1 MTATAQSPEPREE
14 LPVAEEPLLGHRPH
28 YNVTFLFLALGGLAL
43 AVSQSLVAPALR
55 EIQTDLGTSTTAV
68 TWVLTAFLLSASVA
82 TPILGRLGDMF
93 GKKRVLVIALTAVAI
108 GTFVSAI
115 ATTLAPLVVG
125 RVIQGLGGGIFPLS
139 MSIIRDEFPRERVAG
154 GIALIS
160 AILGVGG
167 GLGIVLAGPIVDHL
181 NYHWLFW
188 FPFIVVTIAAIG
200 VFLVVPESPIR
211 TRGRVDWL
219 GALLLAG
226 WLVALLLPISEGR
239 SWGWTSAR
247 VLGLFAASA
256 VIALIWVA
264 VEIRSR
270 EPLVDMRMM
279 RLRGVWTTNLTA
291 ILLGAGMF
299 GSFILIPQLIEL
311 PKSTGYG
318 FGGSVT
324 QGGLYLLP
332 STVMMVVFSVV
343 AGRLVRS
350 VGPRLPLILGTSV
363 SVASFLLARRCPQ
376 RAVGDP
382 ARRGAARS
390 RDRLRVLGDGEPDR
404 RVRAQRADGRRDGDE
419 HDHADDR
426 RLARSNGLGRAPDQL
441 GHGRRPAEGT
451 RLHARLRRLR
461 GRSRLRRRRS
471 LRRSRAPQD
480 VGMSKM
486 DGVLRLHR

>member
-1 MTATAQSPEPREE
+1 MTATAESPEPREDV
-14 LPVAEEPLLGHRPH
+14 PVAEHALIGERPH
-28 YNVTFLFLALGGLAL
+28 HNVTFLFLALGGLAL

-55 EIQTDLGTSTTAV
+55 EIQIDLGVSTTAA

-93 GKKRVLVIALTAVAI
+93 GKKRVLVIALTAVAV

-115 ATTLAPLVVG
+115 ATSLAPMVAG
-125 RVIQGLGGGIFPLS
+125 RVVQGLGGGVFPLS
-139 MSIIRDEFPRERVAG
+139 MSIIRDEFPRDRVAG

-188 FPFIVVTIAAIG
+188 LPFFVVTVAAIG

-211 TRGRVDWL
+211 TRGRVDWA
-219 GALLLAG
+219 GAVLLAA
-226 WLVALLLPISEGR
+226 WLVALLLSLSEGR

-247 VLGLFAASA
+247 VLGLFAAASLL
-256 VIALIWVA
+256 ALVWVV

-299 GSFILIPQLIEL
+299 GSFILIPQLVEL

-324 QGGLYLLP
+324 EAGLYLVP
-332 STVMMVVFSVV
+332 STLMMIVFSVV
-343 AGRLVRS
+343 AGRLITS
-350 VGPRLPLILGTSV
+350 IGPRLPLILGTSV
-363 SVASFLLARRCPQ
+363 SVASFTLLTFAHSEPFQILLGSALLGVGIGFAFSAMANQIVESVPREQTGVATGMNTIMRTIGGSLGATVS
-376 RAVGDP
+376 AVLLTSSL
-382 ARRGAARS
+382 A
-390 RDRLRVLGDGEPDR
+390 
-404 RVRAQRADGRRDGDE
+404 ADGLPRERGFT
-419 HDHADDR
+419 
-426 RLARSNGLGRAPDQL
+426 LAFAASAVALVLAVVAALAVP
-441 GHGRRPAEGT
+441 P
-451 RLHARLRRLR
+451 
-461 GRSRLRRRRS
+461 RRS
-471 LRRSRAPQD
+471 
-480 VGMSKM
+480 
-486 DGVLRLHR
+486 

>member
-1 MTATAQSPEPREE
+1 MAATATERQPEPRGNHPHEHA
-14 LPVAEEPLLGHRPH
+14 PIGDRPH
-28 YNVTFLFLALGGLAL
+28 YNITFLFLALGGLAL

-93 GKKRVLVIALTAVAI
+93 GKKRVLVIALTAVAF

-115 ATTLAPLVVG
+115 ASSIGLLVAG
-125 RVIQGLGGGIFPLS
+125 RVIQGLGGGVFPLA

-188 FPFIVVTIAAIG
+188 FPFGVVTVAAIG

-226 WLVALLLPISEGR
+226 WLVALLLPISEGP
-239 SWGWTSAR
+239 SWGWASGR
-247 VLGLFAASA
+247 VVGLFAAAAIIA
-256 VIALIWVA
+256 VVWVV

-279 RLRGVWTTNLTA
+279 RLRGVWTTNVTA
-291 ILLGAGMF
+291 ILLGAGLF
-299 GSFILIPQLIEL
+299 GSFILIPQLVEL

-324 QGGLYLLP
+324 QAGLYLLP
-332 STVMMVVFSVV
+332 SALMMLVFSVV
-343 AGRLVRS
+343 AGRLVS
-350 VGPRLPLILGTSV
+350 AVGPRLPLILGTSV
-363 SVASFLLARRCPQ
+363 SVASFVVLAVAHSESYEILLGTALLGIGIGFAFSSMANQIVESVPSEQTGVATGMNTIMRTIGGSLGATVS
-376 RAVGDP
+376 AVIVASSVTSDGLPREHGFTLAFAASAVALALAVVAAFGVP
-382 ARRGAARS
+382 ARRA
-390 RDRLRVLGDGEPDR
+390 
-404 RVRAQRADGRRDGDE
+404 
-419 HDHADDR
+419 H
-426 RLARSNGLGRAPDQL
+426 
-441 GHGRRPAEGT
+441 
-451 RLHARLRRLR
+451 
-461 GRSRLRRRRS
+461 
-471 LRRSRAPQD
+471 
-480 VGMSKM
+480 
-486 DGVLRLHR
+486 

>member
-1 MTATAQSPEPREE
+1 VTATAQSPEPREDV
-14 LPVAEEPLLGHRPH
+14 PVAEHALIGERPH
-28 YNVTFLFLALGGLAL
+28 YNITFVFLALGGLAL

-55 EIQTDLGTSTTAV
+55 EIQVDLGVSTTAV

-93 GKKRVLVIALTAVAI
+93 GKKRVLVIALTAVAV

-115 ATTLAPLVVG
+115 ASSLGLMVAG

-188 FPFIVVTIAAIG
+188 FPFFVVTIAAIG

-219 GALLLAG
+219 GAVLLAG
-226 WLVALLLPISEGR
+226 WLVALLLPLSEGR

-247 VLGLFAASA
+247 VLGLLAAAA

-299 GSFILIPQLIEL
+299 GSFILIPQLVEL

-332 STVMMVVFSVV
+332 STVMMVVFSVI
-343 AGRLVRS
+343 AGRLVSS

-363 SVASFLLARRCPQ
+363 SVASFLLL
-376 RAVGDP
+376 AVAHSEPWEILAATTLLGIGIGFAFSAMANQIVESVP
-382 ARRGAARS
+382 SEQTGVATGMNTIMRTIGGSLGATVSAVILTS
-390 RDRLRVLGDGEPDR
+390 SL
-404 RVRAQRADGRRDGDE
+404 AADGLPKERGFTLAFAVSAVALVGAVLAAVAVPSRR
-419 HDHADDR
+419 
-426 RLARSNGLGRAPDQL
+426 
-441 GHGRRPAEGT
+441 T
-451 RLHARLRRLR
+451 R
-461 GRSRLRRRRS
+461 
-471 LRRSRAPQD
+471 
-480 VGMSKM
+480 
-486 DGVLRLHR
+486 

>member
-1 MTATAQSPEPREE
+1 MAATATERQPEPRGNHPHEHA
-14 LPVAEEPLLGHRPH
+14 PIGDRPH
-28 YNVTFLFLALGGLAL
+28 YNITFLFLALGGLAL

-82 TPILGRLGDMF
+82 TPIIGRLGDMF
-93 GKKRVLVIALTAVAI
+93 GKKRVLVIALTAVAF

-115 ATTLAPLVVG
+115 ASSIGLLVAG
-125 RVIQGLGGGIFPLS
+125 RVIQGLGGGVFPLA

-188 FPFIVVTIAAIG
+188 FPFGVVTVAAIG

-226 WLVALLLPISEGR
+226 WLVALLLPISEGP
-239 SWGWTSAR
+239 SWGWASGR
-247 VLGLFAASA
+247 VVGLFAAAAIIA
-256 VIALIWVA
+256 VVWVV

-279 RLRGVWTTNLTA
+279 RLRGVWTTNVTA
-291 ILLGAGMF
+291 ILLGAGLF
-299 GSFILIPQLIEL
+299 GSFILIPQLVEL

-324 QGGLYLLP
+324 QAGLYLLP
-332 STVMMVVFSVV
+332 SALMMLVFSVV
-343 AGRLVRS
+343 AGRLVS
-350 VGPRLPLILGTSV
+350 AVGPRLPLILGTSV
-363 SVASFLLARRCPQ
+363 SVASFVVLAVAHSESYEILLGTALLGIGIGFAFSSMANQIVESVPSEQTGVATGMNTIMRTIGGSLGATVS
-376 RAVGDP
+376 AVIVASSVTSDGLPREHGFTLAFAASAVALALAVVAAFGVP
-382 ARRGAARS
+382 ARRA
-390 RDRLRVLGDGEPDR
+390 
-404 RVRAQRADGRRDGDE
+404 
-419 HDHADDR
+419 H
-426 RLARSNGLGRAPDQL
+426 
-441 GHGRRPAEGT
+441 
-451 RLHARLRRLR
+451 
-461 GRSRLRRRRS
+461 
-471 LRRSRAPQD
+471 
-480 VGMSKM
+480 
-486 DGVLRLHR
+486 

>member
-1 MTATAQSPEPREE
+1 MTATAPERP
-14 LPVAEEPLLGHRPH
+14 PAAEHAPIGHRPH
-28 YNVTFLFLALGGLAL
+28 YNITFLFLALGGLAL

-55 EIQTDLGTSTTAV
+55 EIQVDLGTSTTAV

-93 GKKRVLVIALTAVAI
+93 GKKRVLVIALTAVAV

-115 ATTLAPLVVG
+115 ASSLGLLVAG
-125 RVIQGLGGGIFPLS
+125 RVVQGLGGGVFPLS

-188 FPFIVVTIAAIG
+188 FPFGVVTIAAIG

-247 VLGLFAASA
+247 VLGLFAAA
-256 VIALIWVA
+256 VVLAVAWVA
-264 VEIRSR
+264 VELRTR
-270 EPLVDMRMM
+270 EALVDMRMM
-279 RLRGVWTTNLTA
+279 RLRGVWPTNVTA
-291 ILLGAGMF
+291 ILLGAGLF
-299 GSFILIPQLIEL
+299 GTFILIPQLVEL

-324 QGGLYLLP
+324 QAGLYLLP
-332 STVMMVVFSVV
+332 SAVMMLVFSVV
-343 AGRLVRS
+343 AGRLVSS

-363 SVASFLLARRCPQ
+363 SVASFVLLALAHSESWEILLGTALLGIGIGFAFSAMANQIVESVPSEQTGVATGMNTIMRTIGGSLGATVS
-376 RAVGDP
+376 AVIVASSVGSDGLP
-382 ARRGAARS
+382 RERGFTVAFAVSAVALALAVVAAFA
-390 RDRLRVLGDGEPDR
+390 VP
-404 RVRAQRADGRRDGDE
+404 
-419 HDHADDR
+419 
-426 RLARSNGLGRAPDQL
+426 P
-441 GHGRRPAEGT
+441 
-451 RLHARLRRLR
+451 
-461 GRSRLRRRRS
+461 RRR
-471 LRRSRAPQD
+471 
-480 VGMSKM
+480 
-486 DGVLRLHR
+486 

>member
-1 MTATAQSPEPREE
+1 MTATAQSPEPREDV
-14 LPVAEEPLLGHRPH
+14 PVGEHAPIGERPH
-28 YNVTFLFLALGGLAL
+28 YNITFLFLALGGLAL

-55 EIQTDLGTSTTAV
+55 EIQGDLGVSTTAV

-93 GKKRVLVIALTAVAI
+93 GKKRVLVIALSAVAI

-115 ATTLAPLVVG
+115 ASSLGLLVAG

-188 FPFIVVTIAAIG
+188 FPFIVVTIAAVG
-200 VFLVVPESPIR
+200 VFLVVPESPVR

-226 WLVALLLPISEGR
+226 WLVALLLPLSEGR
-239 SWGWTSAR
+239 AWGWTSAR
-247 VLGLFAASA
+247 VIGLFAVAA
-256 VIALIWVA
+256 VIALAWVA

-279 RLRGVWTTNLTA
+279 RLRGVWTTNATA

-311 PKSTGYG
+311 PTSTGYG

-332 STVMMVVFSVV
+332 ATVMMVVFSVI

-350 VGPRLPLILGTSV
+350 FGPRLPLILGTSV
-363 SVASFLLARRCPQ
+363 SVASFVELAVAHSEPWEILLGTTLLGIGIGFAFSAMANQIVESVPSEQTGVATGMNTIMRTIGGSLGATVS
-376 RAVGDP
+376 AVILTSSL
-382 ARRGAARS
+382 A
-390 RDRLRVLGDGEPDR
+390 
-404 RVRAQRADGRRDGDE
+404 ADGLPKESGFTLAFAASAVALLGAVFAALAVPPRR
-419 HDHADDR
+419 
-426 RLARSNGLGRAPDQL
+426 
-441 GHGRRPAEGT
+441 T
-451 RLHARLRRLR
+451 R
-461 GRSRLRRRRS
+461 
-471 LRRSRAPQD
+471 
-480 VGMSKM
+480 
-486 DGVLRLHR
+486 

>member
-1 MTATAQSPEPREE
+1 MTATAQSPEPREDV
-14 LPVAEEPLLGHRPH
+14 PVAEHALIGERPH
-28 YNVTFLFLALGGLAL
+28 YNVTFLFLALGALAL

-55 EIQTDLGTSTTAV
+55 EIQGDLGVSTTAV

-93 GKKRVLVIALTAVAI
+93 GKKRVLVIALMAVAV

-115 ATTLAPLVVG
+115 ASSLGLLVAG

-200 VFLVVPESPIR
+200 VFLAVPESPIR
-211 TRGRVDWL
+211 TRGRVDWA
-219 GALLLAG
+219 GAVLLAG

-239 SWGWTSAR
+239 TWGWTSPR
-247 VLGLFAASA
+247 VVGLFAAAA
-256 VIALIWVA
+256 VLAAVWVV
-264 VEIRSR
+264 VEIRTR

-279 RLRGVWTTNLTA
+279 RLRGVWTTNATGV
-291 ILLGAGMF
+291 LLGAGMF
-299 GSFILIPQLIEL
+299 GSFILIPQLVEL

-332 STVMMVVFSVV
+332 TTVMMVVFSVI
-343 AGRLVRS
+343 AGRLVNS

-363 SVASFLLARRCPQ
+363 SVASFFVLAIAHSEPWEILLGTTLLGIGIGFAFSAMANQIVESVRSEQTGVATGMNTIMRTIGGSLGATVS
-376 RAVGDP
+376 AVILTSSL
-382 ARRGAARS
+382 A
-390 RDRLRVLGDGEPDR
+390 
-404 RVRAQRADGRRDGDE
+404 ADGLPKERGFTLAFAASAIALVGAVLAALAVPSRR
-419 HDHADDR
+419 
-426 RLARSNGLGRAPDQL
+426 
-441 GHGRRPAEGT
+441 T
-451 RLHARLRRLR
+451 R
-461 GRSRLRRRRS
+461 
-471 LRRSRAPQD
+471 
-480 VGMSKM
+480 
-486 DGVLRLHR
+486 

>member
-1 MTATAQSPEPREE
+1 MTATAQSPEPREDV
-14 LPVAEEPLLGHRPH
+14 PVAEHALIGERPH
-28 YNVTFLFLALGGLAL
+28 YNVTFLFLALGALAL

-55 EIQTDLGTSTTAV
+55 EIQGDLGVSTTAV

-93 GKKRVLVIALTAVAI
+93 GKKRVLVIALTAVAV

-115 ATTLAPLVVG
+115 ASSLGLLVAG

-200 VFLVVPESPIR
+200 VFFAVPESPIR
-211 TRGRVDWL
+211 TRGRVDWA
-219 GALLLAG
+219 GAVLLAG

-239 SWGWTSAR
+239 TWGWTSPR
-247 VLGLFAASA
+247 VVGLFAAAA
-256 VIALIWVA
+256 VLAAVWVV
-264 VEIRSR
+264 VEIRTR

-279 RLRGVWTTNLTA
+279 RLRGVWTTNATGV
-291 ILLGAGMF
+291 LLGAGMF
-299 GSFILIPQLIEL
+299 GSFILIPQLVEL

-332 STVMMVVFSVV
+332 TTVMMVVFSVI
-343 AGRLVRS
+343 AGRLVSS

-363 SVASFLLARRCPQ
+363 SVASFLVLAIAHSEPWEILLGTTLLGIGIGFAFSAMANQIVESVRSEQTGVATGMNTIMRTIGGSLGATVS
-376 RAVGDP
+376 AVILTSSL
-382 ARRGAARS
+382 A
-390 RDRLRVLGDGEPDR
+390 
-404 RVRAQRADGRRDGDE
+404 ADGLPKERGFTLAFAASAIALVGAVLAALAVPSRR
-419 HDHADDR
+419 
-426 RLARSNGLGRAPDQL
+426 
-441 GHGRRPAEGT
+441 T
-451 RLHARLRRLR
+451 R
-461 GRSRLRRRRS
+461 
-471 LRRSRAPQD
+471 
-480 VGMSKM
+480 
-486 DGVLRLHR
+486 

>member
-1 MTATAQSPEPREE
+1 MATTAREAHEE

-28 YNVTFLFLALGGLAL
+28 YNITFLFLALGGLAL

-93 GKKRVLVIALTAVAI
+93 GKKRVLVIALTAVAV

-219 GALLLAG
+219 GAVLLAG

-247 VLGLFAASA
+247 VLGLFAAAA
-256 VIALIWVA
+256 VIALTWVA

-332 STVMMVVFSVV
+332 ATMMMVVFSVV
-343 AGRLVRS
+343 AGRLVRA

-363 SVASFLLARRCPQ
+363 SVASFVWLALAHSEPFEILVGTTLLGVGIGFAFSAMANQIVESVPSEQTGVATGMNTIMRTIGGSLGATVS
-376 RAVGDP
+376 AVILSSSVAADGLPKERGFTLAFAISAVALAGAVVAAFAVP
-382 ARRGAARS
+382 ARRK
-390 RDRLRVLGDGEPDR
+390 
-404 RVRAQRADGRRDGDE
+404 
-419 HDHADDR
+419 
-426 RLARSNGLGRAPDQL
+426 
-441 GHGRRPAEGT
+441 T
-451 RLHARLRRLR
+451 
-461 GRSRLRRRRS
+461 
-471 LRRSRAPQD
+471 
-480 VGMSKM
+480 
-486 DGVLRLHR
+486 